1 MKEWK
6 LKKVIQILTAC
17 LAMIVVLNVSG
28 ISTHKKR
35 ISGTNTSKVKF
46 IDRRISK
53 AISLCQSKRKFTKSL
68 LQQAFKKRNHKRS
81 PLSLYKVI
89 LLKYEQKALKITDN

>member
-28 ISTHKKR
+28 ISMKTMHFKSK
-35 ISGTNTSKVKF
+35 NTMFSFDFRCPYVE
-46 IDRRISK
+46 
-53 AISLCQSKRKFTKSL
+53 T
-68 LQQAFKKRNHKRS
+68 
-81 PLSLYKVI
+81 
-89 LLKYEQKALKITDN
+89 

>member
-28 ISTHKKR
+28 ISMKTMQTIDINKKE
-35 ISGTNTSKVKF
+35 
-46 IDRRISK
+46 
-53 AISLCQSKRKFTKSL
+53 SKRTDEIQICKWS
-68 LQQAFKKRNHKRS
+68 
-81 PLSLYKVI
+81 
-89 LLKYEQKALKITDN
+89 QKHGKQYPGF

>member
-28 ISTHKKR
+28 ISMKTMQTIDINKKEW
-35 ISGTNTSKVKF
+35 S
-46 IDRRISK
+46 
-53 AISLCQSKRKFTKSL
+53 
-68 LQQAFKKRNHKRS
+68 
-81 PLSLYKVI
+81 
-89 LLKYEQKALKITDN
+89 QKHGKQYPGF

>member
-28 ISTHKKR
+28 ISMKTMQTIDINKKE
-35 ISGTNTSKVKF
+35 
-46 IDRRISK
+46 
-53 AISLCQSKRKFTKSL
+53 SKRTDEMQICKWES
-68 LQQAFKKRNHKRS
+68 RNTGNNIS
-81 PLSLYKVI
+81 DF
-89 LLKYEQKALKITDN
+89 E

>member
-28 ISTHKKR
+28 ISMKTMQTIDMNKKK
-35 ISGTNTSKVKF
+35 SKMNSKWSESSLQVPNRFGGFLLPIF
-46 IDRRISK
+46 IGK
-53 AISLCQSKRKFTKSL
+53 
-68 LQQAFKKRNHKRS
+68 
-81 PLSLYKVI
+81 
-89 LLKYEQKALKITDN
+89 

>member
-28 ISTHKKR
+28 ISMKTMQTIDINKKESKIEPTR
-35 ISGTNTSKVKF
+35 FKSANGVRNTGNNIPDF
-46 IDRRISK
+46 
-53 AISLCQSKRKFTKSL
+53 
-68 LQQAFKKRNHKRS
+68 
-81 PLSLYKVI
+81 
-89 LLKYEQKALKITDN
+89 E

>member
-28 ISTHKKR
+28 ISMKTMQTIDIKSANGVR
-35 ISGTNTSKVKF
+35 NTGNNISDF
-46 IDRRISK
+46 
-53 AISLCQSKRKFTKSL
+53 
-68 LQQAFKKRNHKRS
+68 
-81 PLSLYKVI
+81 
-89 LLKYEQKALKITDN
+89 E

>member
-28 ISTHKKR
+28 ISMKTMQTIDMNKKE
-35 ISGTNTSKVKF
+35 SKTNRF
-46 IDRRISK
+46 
-53 AISLCQSKRKFTKSL
+53 KS
-68 LQQAFKKRNHKRS
+68 ANGVRNTGNNI
-81 PLSLYKVI
+81 PDF
-89 LLKYEQKALKITDN
+89 E

>member
-28 ISTHKKR
+28 ISMKTMQTIDINKKESEPTR
-35 ISGTNTSKVKF
+35 FKSANGVRNTGNNISDF
-46 IDRRISK
+46 
-53 AISLCQSKRKFTKSL
+53 
-68 LQQAFKKRNHKRS
+68 
-81 PLSLYKVI
+81 
-89 LLKYEQKALKITDN
+89 E

>member
-28 ISTHKKR
+28 ISMKTMQTIDINKKESKTNR
-35 ISGTNTSKVKF
+35 RDFKSANGVRNTGNNISDF
-46 IDRRISK
+46 
-53 AISLCQSKRKFTKSL
+53 
-68 LQQAFKKRNHKRS
+68 
-81 PLSLYKVI
+81 
-89 LLKYEQKALKITDN
+89 E